1 MNLPNY
7 FIADLPG
14 EHSISPK
21 LVTEACQTLKRN
33 REQFLLRRST
43 AGIVAIMS
51 ATAQSW
57 LEPGAPFRR
66 LAIERGVE
74 ETGFSE
80 QTIGR
85 GLDTFFQQFT
95 VENLNAL
102 ITQDL
107 GHRERLDRFIND
119 RASNTAALARG
130 PELLVHVAAGNI
142 PNPTIFSIVLGFLT
156 RSAQFVKCAR
166 GTSLLP
172 RLFAH
177 SIYQA
182 EPKLASCLEIAE
194 WKGGTESLEQPLF
207 AEADCVT
214 ATGSDETLDAIRRRL
229 PARARL
235 VAYGHRL
242 SFAYVSSDALARFE
256 IKNTVQRAATDVAAW
271 DQLGC
276 LSPHVIYVEHGA
288 TISPEGFAELLA
300 EQLANFESTQP
311 RGKISTEEAATIAS
325 RRSFYEMRAASA
337 GDVKLWKSEG
347 STAWTVVYEA
357 DAHFQISCLNRFVY
371 VKPVAHLAD
380 ALHQAEIVRGQ
391 VSTVGLG
398 AGGDK
403 AQELALSLARWGVTR
418 ICPLG
423 EMQNPPL
430 TWRHDG
436 RPALGDLVTW
446 SDWEN

>member
-1 MNLPNY
+1 
-7 FIADLPG
+7 
-14 EHSISPK
+14 
-21 LVTEACQTLKRN
+21 
-33 REQFLLRRST
+33 
-43 AGIVAIMS
+43 
-51 ATAQSW
+51 
-57 LEPGAPFRR
+57 
-66 LAIERGVE
+66 
-74 ETGFSE
+74 
-80 QTIGR
+80 
-85 GLDTFFQQFT
+85 
-95 VENLNAL
+95 
-102 ITQDL
+102 
-107 GHRERLDRFIND
+107 
-119 RASNTAALARG
+119 
-130 PELLVHVAAGNI
+130 
-142 PNPTIFSIVLGFLT
+142 
-156 RSAQFVKCAR
+156 
-166 GTSLLP
+166 LLP

-177 SIYQA
+177 SIYQV
-182 EPKLASCLEIAE
+182 EPKLASCLELAE

-214 ATGSDETLDAIRRRL
+214 ATGSDQTLDAIRRRL

-288 TISPEGFAELLA
+288 TVSPEGFAELLA
-300 EQLANFESTQP
+300 GELATFESTQP

-325 RRSFYEMRAASA
+325 RRSFYEIRAASA
-337 GDVKLWKSEG
+337 GDVKLWQSDG
-347 STAWTVVYEA
+347 STAWSVVYEA

-398 AGGDK
+398 ATGDK
-403 AQELALSLARWGVTR
+403 AQELATLLARWGVTR

-423 EMQNPPL
+423 EMQTATVSSANASPSVPTTGRPL
-430 TWRHDG
+430 TVRRAECG
-436 RPALGDLVTW
+436 QGPQRASRSRGALPG
-446 SDWEN
+446 SPS